1 MHAHIQLEASVMDG
15 SGYMQT
21 FHCNMV
27 INTFCSQVITPL
39 RVLWFVYTP
48 DFTSYTIIK
57 YSIHNQVLAIANNN
71 VIMGNHTFVRSGVHT
86 VTSVHISLCEKP
98 RFRVHMT

>member
-39 RVLWFVYTP
+39 RVLWFA

-71 VIMGNHTFVRSGVHT
+71 NIMGNHTFVRSGVHT
-86 VTSVHISLCEKP
+86 VTVYIYYHYVHQP